1 MWSPAFRAAPILRAS
16 SDEIVAGDG
25 RPSRACCVGGEQL
38 GYLLLPGTG
47 ARNGVVVPSKSTI
60 AETWPNRT
68 VFLASVSPPDCT

>member
-1 MWSPAFRAAPILRAS
+1 
-16 SDEIVAGDG
+16 
-25 RPSRACCVGGEQL
+25 VGGEQL